1 MFYRKSQLIKS
12 FLNFTLDFTKIPR
25 PVFIIR

>member
-12 FLNFTLDFTKIPR
+12 FLNVTLDFTKIPR

>member
-12 FLNFTLDFTKIPR
+12 FLNFTLDFTKNPC